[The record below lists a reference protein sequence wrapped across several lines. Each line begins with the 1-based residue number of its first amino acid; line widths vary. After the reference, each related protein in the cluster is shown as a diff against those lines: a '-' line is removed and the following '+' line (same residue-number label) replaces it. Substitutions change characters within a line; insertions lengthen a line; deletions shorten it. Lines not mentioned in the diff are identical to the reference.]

1 MINYVC
7 GFIFTSDLSKV
18 TLIKKNRPDWQKGK
32 LNGIGGKIES
42 TDISIPA
49 AMAREC
55 KEETDILIDSADWTH
70 FSMEQGD
77 GWVCYFFYAV
87 SDTEPKTMED
97 EEVAQYNV
105 TDISTLSVIPNLKEL
120 IPNAITAMI
129 EKTLSHDNP
138 SDSRGKV

>member
-18 TLIKKNRPDWQKGK
+18 TLIKKIKPDWQKGK

-42 TDISIPA
+42 TDASIQA

-55 KEETDILIDSADWTH
+55 KEECDITIDSADWTH
-70 FSMEQGD
+70 YFVEQSE
-77 GWVCYFFYAV
+77 GWCCYFFYGV
-87 SDTEPKTMED
+87 SDTKPKTMEA

-105 TDISTLSVIPNLKEL
+105 ADLETLSVIPNLKEL
-120 IPNAITAMI
+120 IPNAISAIQSKSTQ
-129 EKTLSHDNP
+129 E
-138 SDSRGKV
+138 